1 MKRSQN
7 LQAAWH
13 QWLSFS
19 AFTLG
24 GVAFEGARFGVVVT
38 PVATVAKAKTW
49 RAAEE
54 IKEKD

>member
-7 LQAAWH
+7 LQTAWH

-24 GVAFEGARFGVVVT
+24 GVAFEGARFGAVVSPVT
-38 PVATVAKAKTW
+38 TVAKAKTW